1 MTIRSS
7 WLGVRLLS
15 PPQRLPLGIPRKI
28 TTTQRGLCGRER
40 SGSICDTPRLVPRRL
55 SLEMKM
61 CAQRK
66 AGRRHM
72 YPSHGP
78 LRFITGQSRFALAST
93 MRRTKRL
100 RRRLWHD
107 LELTYFPNLAIFRT
121 VITTRSSWNSRHKPY
136 SISILSVIWHFI
148 YRVLTFISSSSTDII
163 TNPQSDQFPAG
174 LITKW
179 EEQCK
184 GIGHGF
190 SMSIRSFLGTMRRKK
205 RLGEKAKGEKL
216 LSLPPPPSAEI
227 SSLLTPKKGLKL
239 RLS

>member
-28 TTTQRGLCGRER
+28 ATTQRGLCGRER

-61 CAQRK
+61 CAQGK

-100 RRRLWHD
+100 RRRLWHA
-107 LELTYFPNLAIFRT
+107 LELTHFPNLAIFRT

-136 SISILSVIWHFI
+136 SISILSVIWNFI
-148 YRVLTFISSSSTDII
+148 YRLLTFISSSSTDINYEP
-163 TNPQSDQFPAG
+163 TRWPVPSWLDNKVGRAMQR
-174 LITKW
+174 
-179 EEQCK
+179 
-184 GIGHGF
+184 H
-190 SMSIRSFLGTMRRKK
+190 RSWV
-205 RLGEKAKGEKL
+205 
-216 LSLPPPPSAEI
+216 
-227 SSLLTPKKGLKL
+227 
-239 RLS
+239 